1 MLQAEREKMITM
13 QNKTEA
19 CPVRVR
25 FERKGSIVY
34 IGHLD
39 LMRTFE
45 RTLRRAGMPVQYT
58 QGYNPRPTLVFAL
71 PLGVGIATTDDCV
84 DIFFNEKIDIE
95 EFPDRFNAYCPTGLR
110 ALAAWEIPDS
120 GKSIMSL
127 VTAATYRINAPGI
140 RKALSELMTRDEIPV
155 MKRAKGKET
164 RADLRPLI
172 LKVTEPSETDK
183 TDDGD
188 LSDREET
195 AEIMVYAGSSRNLR
209 PDLLLSACA
218 DTGLID
224 KRAADNAEVLRTGL
238 FTGANPDFK
247 RLSDIRQFQ

>member
-1 MLQAEREKMITM
+1 
-13 QNKTEA
+13 
-19 CPVRVR
+19 
-25 FERKGSIVY
+25 
-34 IGHLD
+34 
-39 LMRTFE
+39 
-45 RTLRRAGMPVQYT
+45 
-58 QGYNPRPTLVFAL
+58 
-71 PLGVGIATTDDCV
+71 
-84 DIFFNEKIDIE
+84 
-95 EFPDRFNAYCPTGLR
+95 
-110 ALAAWEIPDS
+110 
-120 GKSIMSL
+120 
-127 VTAATYRINAPGI
+127 
-140 RKALSELMTRDEIPV
+140 
-155 MKRAKGKET
+155 MKHAKGKET